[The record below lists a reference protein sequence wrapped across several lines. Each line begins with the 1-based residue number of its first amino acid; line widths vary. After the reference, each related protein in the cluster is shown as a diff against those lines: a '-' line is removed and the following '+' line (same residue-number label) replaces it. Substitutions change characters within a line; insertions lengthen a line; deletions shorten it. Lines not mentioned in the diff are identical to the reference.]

1 MNKALHVLVYLFLIL
16 SAAALWFEI
25 ELNKKRTL
33 LTDRNEM
40 QEDYIV
46 KIASTV
52 EKVEP
57 NKDAT
62 AEVKKDI
69 SPIEAKIVD
78 IPETENV
85 LEDYNA
91 YLEQANLET
100 FSWDNQPTRSQLRNV
115 YVLDHEGNVVMDG
128 VKPLKK
134 GPGTEQELLEQLLD
148 GASKMQSKLNTT
160 RAEREALRSER
171 EKTTVVLPQRTEPE
185 DPYYEDVPEDAY
197 GEAERYEDDQVEE
210 LNKIKPLARQ
220 DKVTIVEKNE
230 KIAKLEEIKA
240 DLENQIVKIKAQ
252 IDELNAEIT
261 SLKDEVVTAQD
272 ETAAAKEELDK
283 SQKLVEQ
290 LKKLIQEM
298 IQERQRTNGDP
309 NNINSIPT
317 GDKGTIVEADNEN
330 MFVIVEFDAKTMKE
344 LKGDN
349 LDHPIP
355 NLELGVKRPGFH
367 GEAGEFIGRI
377 RLRQEVREKNYVIC
391 DILGAWKQGDI
402 QPGDIIFAD

>member
-1 MNKALHVLVYLFLIL
+1 MNKALHVLVYLFVIL

-25 ELNKKRTL
+25 ELNKKRSL
-33 LTDRNEM
+33 LTDRNRL
-40 QEDYIV
+40 QEEYVI

-62 AEVKKDI
+62 TETKKDV

-85 LEDYNA
+85 LEDYNF
-91 YLEQANLET
+91 YLEQSNLET
-100 FSWDNQPTRSQLRNV
+100 YSWDNPETKKQLRNV
-115 YVLDHEGNVVMDG
+115 YVLDFEGNIVMDG
-128 VKPLKK
+128 NVPETK
-134 GPGTEQELLEQLLD
+134 GPGTERELLEQLLD
-148 GASKMQSKLNTT
+148 GSSKMRAKLDTT
-160 RAEREALRSER
+160 RAELVKLHKILDE
-171 EKTTVVLPQRTEPE
+171 
-185 DPYYEDVPEDAY
+185 
-197 GEAERYEDDQVEE
+197 QVEE
-210 LNKIKPLARQ
+210 LNKIKPMARQ

-240 DLENQIVKIKAQ
+240 DLENQIVKIKTQ

-272 ETAAAKEELDK
+272 ETAAAKEELQK

-290 LKKLIQEM
+290 LKKLIQE
-298 IQERQRTNGDP
+298 ILAKNTPGGGDR
-309 NNINSIPT
+309 NITSIPS
-317 GDKGTIVEADNEN
+317 GDKGNVVEADNEN
-330 MFVIVEFDAKTMKE
+330 MFAIVEFDPKTMKE

-377 RLRQEVREKNYVIC
+377 RLRQEVREKNYIIC

>member
-1 MNKALHVLVYLFLIL
+1 MNKALHVLVYLFVIL

-33 LTDRNEM
+33 LTDRNRL
-40 QEDYIV
+40 QEEYVI

-62 AEVKKDI
+62 TETKKDI

-85 LEDYNA
+85 LEDYNV
-91 YLEQANLET
+91 YLEQSNLET
-100 FSWDNQPTRSQLRNV
+100 FSWDNQETKKQLRNV
-115 YVLDHEGNVVMDG
+115 YVLDFEGNIVMDG
-128 VKPLKK
+128 NVPETK
-134 GPGTEQELLEQLLD
+134 GPGTERELLEQLLD
-148 GASKMQSKLNTT
+148 GSSKMRAKLDTT
-160 RAEREALRSER
+160 RAELVKLHKILDE
-171 EKTTVVLPQRTEPE
+171 
-185 DPYYEDVPEDAY
+185 
-197 GEAERYEDDQVEE
+197 QVEE
-210 LNKIKPLARQ
+210 LNKIKPIARQ

-240 DLENQIVKIKAQ
+240 DLENQIVKIKTQ

-272 ETAAAKEELDK
+272 ETAAAKEELQK

-290 LKKLIQEM
+290 LKKLIQE
-298 IQERQRTNGDP
+298 ILARNTPSGGDR
-309 NNINSIPT
+309 NITSIPS
-317 GDKGTIVEADNEN
+317 GDKGKIVEADNEN
-330 MFVIVEFDAKTMKE
+330 MFAIVEFDPKTMKE

-377 RLRQEVREKNYVIC
+377 RLRQEVREKNYIIC

>member
-16 SAAALWFEI
+16 SATALWFEI

-33 LTDRNEM
+33 LTDRNRI
-40 QEDYIV
+40 QEEYVI
-46 KIASTV
+46 KIAKTV
-52 EKVEP
+52 EKAEP

-62 AEVKKDI
+62 TETKKDI

-85 LEDYNA
+85 LEDYNF
-91 YLEQANLET
+91 YLEQGNLET
-100 FSWDNQPTRSQLRNV
+100 FDWDNHATKQQLRNV
-115 YVLDHEGNVVMDG
+115 YVLDAEGKIVMDG
-128 VKPLKK
+128 NVPETK
-134 GPGTEQELLEQLLD
+134 GPGTERELLEILLD
-148 GASKMQSKLNTT
+148 GATKMRSKLDTT
-160 RAEREALRSER
+160 RAELVKLHKIIDE
-171 EKTTVVLPQRTEPE
+171 
-185 DPYYEDVPEDAY
+185 
-197 GEAERYEDDQVEE
+197 QVEE

-220 DKVTIVEKNE
+220 DKVTIVEKSE

-272 ETAAAKEELDK
+272 ETAAAKEELQK

-290 LKKLIQEM
+290 LKKLIQKILED
-298 IQERQRTNGDP
+298 RNRTTGGAD
-309 NNINSIPT
+309 NITSIPA
-317 GDKGTIVEADNEN
+317 GEKGKIVEADNEN
-330 MFVIVEFDAKTMKE
+330 MFAVVEFDAKAMKE

-355 NLELGVKRPGFH
+355 NLELGVKRPGYH

-377 RLRQEVREKNYVIC
+377 RLRQEVSEKNYIIC
-391 DILGAWKQGDI
+391 DILGPWKQDDI
-402 QPGDIIFAD
+402 KPGDVIFAD

>member
-33 LTDRNEM
+33 LTDRNRL
-40 QEDYIV
+40 QEEYVI

-62 AEVKKDI
+62 TETKKDI

-85 LEDYNA
+85 LEDYNV
-91 YLEQANLET
+91 YLEQSNLET
-100 FSWDNQPTRSQLRNV
+100 FSWDNQETKKQLRNV
-115 YVLDHEGNVVMDG
+115 YVLDFEGNIVMDG
-128 VKPLKK
+128 NVPETK
-134 GPGTEQELLEQLLD
+134 GPGTERELLEQLLA
-148 GASKMQSKLNTT
+148 GASRVQSKLNTT
-160 RAEREALRSER
+160 RAALG
-171 EKTTVVLPQRTEPE
+171 KLHKNNK
-185 DPYYEDVPEDAY
+185 
-197 GEAERYEDDQVEE
+197 DQVEE

-272 ETAAAKEELDK
+272 ETAAAKEELQK

-298 IQERQRTNGDP
+298 INERQRNNGDP
-309 NNINSIPT
+309 NNITSLPA
-317 GDKGTIVEADNEN
+317 GDKGKVIEADNEN
-330 MFVIVEFDAKTMKE
+330 MFAVVEFDAKTMKE

-355 NLELGVKRPGFH
+355 NIELGVKRPGFH
-367 GEAGEFIGRI
+367 GEAGEFVGRL
-377 RLRQEVREKNYVIC
+377 RLRQEVREKNYIIC
-391 DILGAWKQGDI
+391 DILGPWKQDDI
-402 QPGDIIFAD
+402 KPDDIIFAD

>member
-33 LTDRNEM
+33 LTDRNRL
-40 QEDYIV
+40 QEEYVI

-62 AEVKKDI
+62 TETKKDV

-85 LEDYNA
+85 LEDYNF
-91 YLEQANLET
+91 YLEQSNLET
-100 FSWDNQPTRSQLRNV
+100 YSWDNPETKKQLRNV
-115 YVLDHEGNVVMDG
+115 YVLDYEGNIVMDG
-128 VKPLKK
+128 NVPETK
-134 GPGTEQELLEQLLD
+134 GPGTERELLEQLLD
-148 GASKMQSKLNTT
+148 GSSKMRAKLDTT
-160 RAEREALRSER
+160 RAELVKLHKILDE
-171 EKTTVVLPQRTEPE
+171 
-185 DPYYEDVPEDAY
+185 
-197 GEAERYEDDQVEE
+197 QVEE
-210 LNKIKPLARQ
+210 LNKIKPMARQ

-230 KIAKLEEIKA
+230 KIAKLEETKA
-240 DLENQIVKIKAQ
+240 DLENQIVKIKTQ

-272 ETAAAKEELDK
+272 ETAAAKEELQK

-290 LKKLIQEM
+290 LKKLIQE
-298 IQERQRTNGDP
+298 ILAKNTPGGGDR
-309 NNINSIPT
+309 NITSIPS
-317 GDKGTIVEADNEN
+317 GDKGNVVEADNEN
-330 MFVIVEFDAKTMKE
+330 MFAIVEFDPKTMKE

-377 RLRQEVREKNYVIC
+377 RLRQEVREKNYIIC

>member
-33 LTDRNEM
+33 LTDRNRL
-40 QEDYIV
+40 QEEYVI

-62 AEVKKDI
+62 TETKKDV

-85 LEDYNA
+85 LEDYNF
-91 YLEQANLET
+91 YLEQSNLET
-100 FSWDNQPTRSQLRNV
+100 FSWDNPETKKQLRNV
-115 YVLDHEGNVVMDG
+115 YVLDFEGNIVMDG
-128 VKPLKK
+128 NVPETK
-134 GPGTEQELLEQLLD
+134 GPGTERELLELLLD

-160 RAEREALRSER
+160 RAELVKLHKIIDE
-171 EKTTVVLPQRTEPE
+171 
-185 DPYYEDVPEDAY
+185 
-197 GEAERYEDDQVEE
+197 QVEE
-210 LNKIKPLARQ
+210 LNKIKPLARA

-377 RLRQEVREKNYVIC
+377 RLRQEVREKNYIIC
-391 DILGAWKQGDI
+391 DILGQWKQDDI
-402 QPGDIIFAD
+402 KPDDVIFAD

>member
-33 LTDRNEM
+33 LTDRNRL
-40 QEDYIV
+40 QEEYVI

-62 AEVKKDI
+62 TETKKDI

-85 LEDYNA
+85 LEDYNF
-91 YLEQANLET
+91 YLEQSNLET
-100 FSWDNQPTRSQLRNV
+100 FSWDNQETKKQLRNV
-115 YVLDHEGNVVMDG
+115 YVLDFEGNIVMDG
-128 VKPLKK
+128 NVPETK
-134 GPGTEQELLEQLLD
+134 GPGTERELLELLLD

-160 RAEREALRSER
+160 RAELV
-171 EKTTVVLPQRTEPE
+171 KLHKIL
-185 DPYYEDVPEDAY
+185 
-197 GEAERYEDDQVEE
+197 DDQVEE
-210 LNKIKPLARQ
+210 LN
-220 DKVTIVEKNE
+220 
-230 KIAKLEEIKA
+230 
-240 DLENQIVKIKAQ
+240 KIKAQ

-272 ETAAAKEELDK
+272 ETAAAKEELEK

-298 IQERQRTNGDP
+298 INERKRNNGDP
-309 NNINSIPT
+309 NNITSLPA
-317 GDKGTIVEADNEN
+317 GDKGKVIEADNEN
-330 MFVIVEFDAKTMKE
+330 MFAVVEFDAKTMKE

-355 NLELGVKRPGFH
+355 NIELGVKRPGFH
-367 GEAGEFIGRI
+367 GEAGEFVGRL
-377 RLRQEVREKNYVIC
+377 RLRQEVREKNYIIC
-391 DILGAWKQGDI
+391 DILGPWKQDDI
-402 QPGDIIFAD
+402 KPDDIIFAD

>member
-33 LTDRNEM
+33 LTDRNRL
-40 QEDYIV
+40 QEEYVI

-62 AEVKKDI
+62 TETKKDV

-85 LEDYNA
+85 LEDYNF
-91 YLEQANLET
+91 YLEQSNLET
-100 FSWDNQPTRSQLRNV
+100 FSWDNQETKKQLRNV
-115 YVLDHEGNVVMDG
+115 YVLDFEGNIVMDG
-128 VKPLKK
+128 NVPETK
-134 GPGTEQELLEQLLD
+134 GPGTERELLELLLD

-160 RAEREALRSER
+160 RAELVKLHKILDE
-171 EKTTVVLPQRTEPE
+171 
-185 DPYYEDVPEDAY
+185 
-197 GEAERYEDDQVEE
+197 QVEE
-210 LNKIKPLARQ
+210 LNKIKPLARA

-272 ETAAAKEELDK
+272 ETAAAKEELQK

-298 IQERQRTNGDP
+298 IAERNRNTGGADKL
-309 NNINSIPT
+309 NSIPT
-317 GDKGTIVEADNEN
+317 GDKGTIIEADNAN

-355 NLELGVKRPGFH
+355 NIELGVKRPGFH

-377 RLRQEVREKNYVIC
+377 RLRQEVREKNYIIC
-391 DILGAWKQGDI
+391 DILGAWKQDAI
-402 QPGDIIFAD
+402 KPDDVIFAD

>member
-33 LTDRNEM
+33 LTDRNRL
-40 QEDYIV
+40 QEEYVI

-62 AEVKKDI
+62 TETKKDV

-85 LEDYNA
+85 LEDYNF
-91 YLEQANLET
+91 YLEQSNLET
-100 FSWDNQPTRSQLRNV
+100 FSWDNQETKKQLRNV
-115 YVLDHEGNVVMDG
+115 YVLDFEGNIVMDG
-128 VKPLKK
+128 NVPETK
-134 GPGTEQELLEQLLD
+134 GPGTERELLEMLLD

-160 RAEREALRSER
+160 RAELVKLHKILDE
-171 EKTTVVLPQRTEPE
+171 
-185 DPYYEDVPEDAY
+185 
-197 GEAERYEDDQVEE
+197 QVEE
-210 LNKIKPLARQ
+210 LNKLKPLARE

-272 ETAAAKEELDK
+272 ETAAAKEELLK
-283 SQKLVEQ
+283 SQKLVEH

-298 IQERQRTNGDP
+298 IAERNRNTGGADKL
-309 NNINSIPT
+309 NSIPT

-330 MFVIVEFDAKTMKE
+330 MFAIVEFDAKTMKE

>member
-33 LTDRNEM
+33 LTDRNRL
-40 QEDYIV
+40 QEEYVI

-57 NKDAT
+57 NKDVT
-62 AEVKKDI
+62 AETKKDI

-100 FSWDNQPTRSQLRNV
+100 FSWDNQETKKQLRNV
-115 YVLDHEGNVVMDG
+115 YVLDFEGNIVMDG
-128 VKPLKK
+128 NVPETK
-134 GPGTEQELLEQLLD
+134 GPGTERELLEQLLD
-148 GASKMQSKLNTT
+148 GASKMRTKLDTT
-160 RAEREALRSER
+160 RAELVKLHKIVDE
-171 EKTTVVLPQRTEPE
+171 
-185 DPYYEDVPEDAY
+185 
-197 GEAERYEDDQVEE
+197 QVEE
-210 LNKIKPLARQ
+210 LNKLKPVARQ
-220 DKVTIVEKNE
+220 DKLTIVEKNE
-230 KIAKLEEIKA
+230 KITKLEEVKA

-272 ETAAAKEELDK
+272 ETAAAKDELEK

-290 LKKLIQEM
+290 LKKLIQQM
-298 IQERQRTNGDP
+298 INERQRNTGDP
-309 NNINSIPT
+309 NSITSLPA
-317 GDKGTIVEADNEN
+317 GDKGKIVEADNEN
-330 MFVIVEFDAKTMKE
+330 MFAIVEFDAKTMKE

-355 NLELGVKRPGFH
+355 NIELGVKRPGFH

-377 RLRQEVREKNYVIC
+377 RLRQEVREKNYIIC
-391 DILGAWKQGDI
+391 DILGQWKQDEI
-402 QPGDIIFAD
+402 KPDDVIFAD

>member
-33 LTDRNEM
+33 LTDRNRL
-40 QEDYIV
+40 QEEYVI

-62 AEVKKDI
+62 TETKKDV

-85 LEDYNA
+85 LEDYNF
-91 YLEQANLET
+91 YLEQSNLET
-100 FSWDNQPTRSQLRNV
+100 FSWDNPETKKQLRNV
-115 YVLDHEGNVVMDG
+115 YVLDFEGNIVMDG
-128 VKPLKK
+128 NVPETK
-134 GPGTEQELLEQLLD
+134 GPGTERELLEMLLD
-148 GASKMQSKLNTT
+148 GASKMQAKLNTT
-160 RAEREALRSER
+160 RAELVKLHKILDE
-171 EKTTVVLPQRTEPE
+171 
-185 DPYYEDVPEDAY
+185 
-197 GEAERYEDDQVEE
+197 QVEE

-272 ETAAAKEELDK
+272 ETAAAKEELQK

-298 IQERQRTNGDP
+298 IAERNRNTGGADKL
-309 NNINSIPT
+309 NSIPT

>member
-16 SAAALWFEI
+16 SATALWFEI

-33 LTDRNEM
+33 LTDRNRI
-40 QEDYIV
+40 QEEYVI
-46 KIASTV
+46 KIAKTV
-52 EKVEP
+52 EKAEP

-62 AEVKKDI
+62 TETKKDI

-85 LEDYNA
+85 LEDYNF
-91 YLEQANLET
+91 YLEQGNLET
-100 FSWDNQPTRSQLRNV
+100 FDWDNHATKQQLRNV
-115 YVLDHEGNVVMDG
+115 YVLDAEGKIVMDG
-128 VKPLKK
+128 NVPETK
-134 GPGTEQELLEQLLD
+134 GPGTERELLEILLD
-148 GASKMQSKLNTT
+148 GATKMRSKLDTT
-160 RAEREALRSER
+160 RAELVKLHKIIDE
-171 EKTTVVLPQRTEPE
+171 
-185 DPYYEDVPEDAY
+185 
-197 GEAERYEDDQVEE
+197 QVEE

-220 DKVTIVEKNE
+220 DKVTIVEKSE

-272 ETAAAKEELDK
+272 ETAAAKEELQK

-290 LKKLIQEM
+290 LKKLIQKILED
-298 IQERQRTNGDP
+298 RNRTTGGAD
-309 NNINSIPT
+309 NITSIPA
-317 GDKGTIVEADNEN
+317 GEKGKIVEADNEN
-330 MFVIVEFDAKTMKE
+330 MFAVVEFDAKAMKE
-344 LKGDN
+344 LKGEN

-355 NLELGVKRPGFH
+355 NLELGVKRPGYH

-377 RLRQEVREKNYVIC
+377 RLRQEVSEKNYIIC
-391 DILGAWKQGDI
+391 DILGPWKQDDI
-402 QPGDIIFAD
+402 KPGDVIFAD

>member
-33 LTDRNEM
+33 LTDRNRL
-40 QEDYIV
+40 QEEYVI

-62 AEVKKDI
+62 TETKKDI
-69 SPIEAKIVD
+69 SPIEAKVVD

-85 LEDYNA
+85 LEDYNF
-91 YLEQANLET
+91 YLEQSNLET
-100 FSWDNQPTRSQLRNV
+100 FSWDNPETKKQLRNV
-115 YVLDHEGNVVMDG
+115 YVLDFEGNIVMDG
-128 VKPLKK
+128 NIPETK
-134 GPGTEQELLEQLLD
+134 GPGTERELLDLLLD

-160 RAEREALRSER
+160 RAELVKLHKIIDE
-171 EKTTVVLPQRTEPE
+171 
-185 DPYYEDVPEDAY
+185 
-197 GEAERYEDDQVEE
+197 QVEE
-210 LNKIKPLARQ
+210 LNKIKPLARA

-272 ETAAAKEELDK
+272 ETAAAKEELEK

-298 IQERQRTNGDP
+298 IAERQRTNGDP
-309 NNINSIPT
+309 NNITSLPA
-317 GDKGTIVEADNEN
+317 GDKGKVIEADNEN
-330 MFVIVEFDAKTMKE
+330 MFAVVEFDAKTMKE

-355 NLELGVKRPGFH
+355 NIELGVKRPGFH

-377 RLRQEVREKNYVIC
+377 RLRQEVREKNYIIC
-391 DILGAWKQGDI
+391 DILGPWKQDDI
-402 QPGDIIFAD
+402 KPDDVIFAD

>member
-1 MNKALHVLVYLFLIL
+1 MNKALHVLVYLFVIL

-25 ELNKKRTL
+25 ELNKKRSL
-33 LTDRNEM
+33 LTDRNRL
-40 QEDYIV
+40 QEEYVI
-46 KIASTV
+46 KIARTV

-62 AEVKKDI
+62 TETKKDV

-85 LEDYNA
+85 LEDYNF
-91 YLEQANLET
+91 YLEQSNLET
-100 FSWDNQPTRSQLRNV
+100 YSWDNPETKKQLRNV
-115 YVLDHEGNVVMDG
+115 YVLDFEGNIVMDG
-128 VKPLKK
+128 NVPETK
-134 GPGTEQELLEQLLD
+134 GPGTERELLELLLD

-160 RAEREALRSER
+160 RAELVKLHKILDE
-171 EKTTVVLPQRTEPE
+171 
-185 DPYYEDVPEDAY
+185 
-197 GEAERYEDDQVEE
+197 QVEE
-210 LNKIKPLARQ
+210 LNKIKPMARQ

-230 KIAKLEEIKA
+230 KIAKLEETKA
-240 DLENQIVKIKAQ
+240 DLENQIVKIKTQ

-272 ETAAAKEELDK
+272 ETAAAKEELQK

-290 LKKLIQEM
+290 LKKLIQE
-298 IQERQRTNGDP
+298 ILAKNTPGGGDR
-309 NNINSIPT
+309 NITSIPS
-317 GDKGTIVEADNEN
+317 GDKGNVVEADNEN
-330 MFVIVEFDAKTMKE
+330 MFAIVEFDPKTMKE

-377 RLRQEVREKNYVIC
+377 RLRQEVREKNYIIC

>member
-33 LTDRNEM
+33 LTDRNRL
-40 QEDYIV
+40 QEEYVI

-62 AEVKKDI
+62 TETKKDV

-85 LEDYNA
+85 LEDYNF
-91 YLEQANLET
+91 YLEQSNLET
-100 FSWDNQPTRSQLRNV
+100 YSWDNPETKKQLRNV
-115 YVLDHEGNVVMDG
+115 YVLDFEGNIVMDG
-128 VKPLKK
+128 NVPETK
-134 GPGTEQELLEQLLD
+134 GPGTERELLEQLLD
-148 GASKMQSKLNTT
+148 GSSKMRAKLDTT
-160 RAEREALRSER
+160 RAELVKLHKILDE
-171 EKTTVVLPQRTEPE
+171 
-185 DPYYEDVPEDAY
+185 
-197 GEAERYEDDQVEE
+197 QVEE
-210 LNKIKPLARQ
+210 LNKIKPMARQ

-230 KIAKLEEIKA
+230 KISKLEEVKA

-290 LKKLIQEM
+290 LKKLIQE
-298 IQERQRTNGDP
+298 ILAKNTPGGGDR
-309 NNINSIPT
+309 NITSIPS
-317 GDKGTIVEADNEN
+317 GDKGNVVEADNEN
-330 MFVIVEFDAKTMKE
+330 MFAIVEFDPKTMKE

-377 RLRQEVREKNYVIC
+377 RLRQEVREKNYIIC

>member
-33 LTDRNEM
+33 LTDRNRL
-40 QEDYIV
+40 QEEYVI

-57 NKDAT
+57 NKDVT
-62 AEVKKDI
+62 AETKKDI
-69 SPIEAKIVD
+69 SPIEAKVVD

-100 FSWDNQPTRSQLRNV
+100 FSWDNQETKKQLRNV
-115 YVLDHEGNVVMDG
+115 YVLDFEGNIVMDG
-128 VKPLKK
+128 NVPETK
-134 GPGTEQELLEQLLD
+134 GPGTERELLEQLLD
-148 GASKMQSKLNTT
+148 GASKMRTKLDTT
-160 RAEREALRSER
+160 RAELVKLHKIVDE
-171 EKTTVVLPQRTEPE
+171 
-185 DPYYEDVPEDAY
+185 
-197 GEAERYEDDQVEE
+197 QVEE
-210 LNKIKPLARQ
+210 LNKLKPIARQ
-220 DKVTIVEKNE
+220 DKLTIVEKNE
-230 KIAKLEEIKA
+230 KITKLEEVKA

-272 ETAAAKEELDK
+272 ETAAAKDELEK

-290 LKKLIQEM
+290 LKKLIQQM
-298 IQERQRTNGDP
+298 INERQRNTGDP
-309 NNINSIPT
+309 NSITSLPA
-317 GDKGTIVEADNEN
+317 GDKGKIVEADNEN
-330 MFVIVEFDAKTMKE
+330 MFAIVEFDAKTMKE

-355 NLELGVKRPGFH
+355 NIELGVKRPGFH

-377 RLRQEVREKNYVIC
+377 RLRQEVREKNYIIC
-391 DILGAWKQGDI
+391 DILGQWKQDEI
-402 QPGDIIFAD
+402 KPDDVIFAD

>member
-33 LTDRNEM
+33 LTDRNRL
-40 QEDYIV
+40 QEEYVI

-62 AEVKKDI
+62 TETKKDV

-85 LEDYNA
+85 LEDYNF
-91 YLEQANLET
+91 YLEQSNLET
-100 FSWDNQPTRSQLRNV
+100 FNWDNQETKKQLRNV
-115 YVLDHEGNVVMDG
+115 YVLDFEGNIVMDG
-128 VKPLKK
+128 NVPETK
-134 GPGTEQELLEQLLD
+134 GPGTERELLELLLD

-160 RAEREALRSER
+160 RAELVKLHKILDE
-171 EKTTVVLPQRTEPE
+171 
-185 DPYYEDVPEDAY
+185 
-197 GEAERYEDDQVEE
+197 QVEE
-210 LNKIKPLARQ
+210 LNKIKPLARA

-272 ETAAAKEELDK
+272 ETAAAKEELQK

-298 IQERQRTNGDP
+298 IAERNRNTGGADKL
-309 NNINSIPT
+309 NSIPT

>member
-33 LTDRNEM
+33 LTDRNRL
-40 QEDYIV
+40 QEEYVI

-62 AEVKKDI
+62 AETKKDV

-85 LEDYNA
+85 LEDYNF
-91 YLEQANLET
+91 YLEQSNLET
-100 FSWDNQPTRSQLRNV
+100 FSWDNPETKKQLRNV
-115 YVLDHEGNVVMDG
+115 YVLDYKGNIVMDG
-128 VKPLKK
+128 NVPETK
-134 GPGTEQELLEQLLD
+134 GPGTERELLEMLLD

-160 RAEREALRSER
+160 RAELVKLHKIIDE
-171 EKTTVVLPQRTEPE
+171 
-185 DPYYEDVPEDAY
+185 
-197 GEAERYEDDQVEE
+197 QVEE
-210 LNKIKPLARQ
+210 LNKIKPLARA
-220 DKVTIVEKNE
+220 DTVTIVEKNE

-298 IQERQRTNGDP
+298 IAERNRNTGGADKL
-309 NNINSIPT
+309 NSIPT

>member
-33 LTDRNEM
+33 LTDRNRL
-40 QEDYIV
+40 QEEYVI

-62 AEVKKDI
+62 TETKKDI

-85 LEDYNA
+85 LEDYNF
-91 YLEQANLET
+91 YLEQGNLET
-100 FSWDNQPTRSQLRNV
+100 FSWDNQTTRSQLRNV

-160 RAEREALRSER
+160 RAELVKLHKILDE
-171 EKTTVVLPQRTEPE
+171 
-185 DPYYEDVPEDAY
+185 
-197 GEAERYEDDQVEE
+197 QVEE

-272 ETAAAKEELDK
+272 ETAAAKEELQK

-298 IQERQRTNGDP
+298 IAERQRNTGDP
-309 NNINSIPT
+309 NNITSLPA
-317 GDKGTIVEADNEN
+317 GEKGKVIEADNTN
-330 MFVIVEFDAKTMKE
+330 MFAVVEFDAKTMKE

-355 NLELGVKRPGFH
+355 NIELGVKRPGFH
-367 GEAGEFIGRI
+367 GEAGEFVGRI
-377 RLRQEVREKNYVIC
+377 RLRQEVREKNYIIC
-391 DILGAWKQGDI
+391 DILGAWKQDAI
-402 QPGDIIFAD
+402 KPDDVVFAD

>member
-46 KIASTV
+46 RIASTV

-62 AEVKKDI
+62 TETKKDV

-85 LEDYNA
+85 LEDYNF
-91 YLEQANLET
+91 YLEQSNLET
-100 FSWDNQPTRSQLRNV
+100 FSWDNPETKKQLRNV
-115 YVLDHEGNVVMDG
+115 YVLDFEGNIVMDG
-128 VKPLKK
+128 NVPETK
-134 GPGTEQELLEQLLD
+134 GPGTERELLELLLD

-160 RAEREALRSER
+160 RAELVKLHKIIDE
-171 EKTTVVLPQRTEPE
+171 
-185 DPYYEDVPEDAY
+185 
-197 GEAERYEDDQVEE
+197 QVEE
-210 LNKIKPLARQ
+210 LNKIKPLARA

-272 ETAAAKEELDK
+272 ETAAAKEELQK

-298 IQERQRTNGDP
+298 IAERNRNTGGADKL
-309 NNINSIPT
+309 NSIPT

-377 RLRQEVREKNYVIC
+377 RLRQEVREKNYIIC

>member
-1 MNKALHVLVYLFLIL
+1 MNKALHVLVYLFVIL

-25 ELNKKRTL
+25 ELNKKRSL
-33 LTDRNEM
+33 LTDRNRL
-40 QEDYIV
+40 QEEYVI
-46 KIASTV
+46 KIARTV

-62 AEVKKDI
+62 TETKKDV

-85 LEDYNA
+85 LEDYNF
-91 YLEQANLET
+91 YLEQGNLET
-100 FSWDNQPTRSQLRNV
+100 YSWDNPETKKQLRNV
-115 YVLDHEGNVVMDG
+115 YVLDFEGNIVMDG
-128 VKPLKK
+128 NVPETK
-134 GPGTEQELLEQLLD
+134 GPGTERELLELLLD

-160 RAEREALRSER
+160 RAELVKLHKIIDE
-171 EKTTVVLPQRTEPE
+171 
-185 DPYYEDVPEDAY
+185 
-197 GEAERYEDDQVEE
+197 QVEE
-210 LNKIKPLARQ
+210 LNKIKPMARQ

-230 KIAKLEEIKA
+230 KIAKLEETKA
-240 DLENQIVKIKAQ
+240 DLENQIVKIKTQ

-272 ETAAAKEELDK
+272 ETAAAKEELQK

-290 LKKLIQEM
+290 LKKLIQE
-298 IQERQRTNGDP
+298 ILAKNTPGGGDR
-309 NNINSIPT
+309 NITSIPS
-317 GDKGTIVEADNEN
+317 GDKGNVVEADNEN
-330 MFVIVEFDAKTMKE
+330 MFAIVEFDPKTMKE

-377 RLRQEVREKNYVIC
+377 RLRQEVREKNYIIC

>member
-1 MNKALHVLVYLFLIL
+1 MNKALHVLVYLFVIL

-25 ELNKKRTL
+25 ELNKKRSL
-33 LTDRNEM
+33 LTDRNRL
-40 QEDYIV
+40 QEEYVI

-52 EKVEP
+52 EKAEP

-62 AEVKKDI
+62 TETKKDV

-85 LEDYNA
+85 LEDYNF
-91 YLEQANLET
+91 YLEQSNLET
-100 FSWDNQPTRSQLRNV
+100 YSWDNPETKKQLRNV
-115 YVLDHEGNVVMDG
+115 YVLDYEGNIVMDG
-128 VKPLKK
+128 NVPETK
-134 GPGTEQELLEQLLD
+134 GPGTERELLEQLLD
-148 GASKMQSKLNTT
+148 GSSKMRAKLDTT
-160 RAEREALRSER
+160 RAELVKLHKILDE
-171 EKTTVVLPQRTEPE
+171 
-185 DPYYEDVPEDAY
+185 
-197 GEAERYEDDQVEE
+197 QVEE
-210 LNKIKPLARQ
+210 LNKIKPMARQ

-230 KIAKLEEIKA
+230 KIAKLEETKA
-240 DLENQIVKIKAQ
+240 DLENQIVKIKTQ

-272 ETAAAKEELDK
+272 ETAAAKEELQK
-283 SQKLVEQ
+283 SQRLVEQ
-290 LKKLIQEM
+290 LKKLIQE
-298 IQERQRTNGDP
+298 ILAKNTPGGGDR
-309 NNINSIPT
+309 NITSIPS
-317 GDKGTIVEADNEN
+317 GDKGNVVEADNEN
-330 MFVIVEFDAKTMKE
+330 MFAIVEFDPKTMKE

-377 RLRQEVREKNYVIC
+377 RLRQEVREKNYIIC

>member
-33 LTDRNEM
+33 LTDRNRL
-40 QEDYIV
+40 QEEYVI

-62 AEVKKDI
+62 TETKKDI

-85 LEDYNA
+85 LEDYNF
-91 YLEQANLET
+91 YLEQSNLET
-100 FSWDNQPTRSQLRNV
+100 FSWDNQETKKQLRNV
-115 YVLDHEGNVVMDG
+115 YVLDFEGNIVMDG
-128 VKPLKK
+128 NVPETK
-134 GPGTEQELLEQLLD
+134 GPGTERELLEMLLD

-160 RAEREALRSER
+160 RAELVKLHKILDE
-171 EKTTVVLPQRTEPE
+171 
-185 DPYYEDVPEDAY
+185 
-197 GEAERYEDDQVEE
+197 QVEE
-210 LNKIKPLARQ
+210 LNKLKPLARA

-272 ETAAAKEELDK
+272 ETAAAKEELQK

-298 IQERQRTNGDP
+298 IAERNRNTGGADKL
-309 NNINSIPT
+309 NSIPT
-317 GDKGTIVEADNEN
+317 GDKGTIIEADNAN

-377 RLRQEVREKNYVIC
+377 RLRQEVREKNYIIC
-391 DILGAWKQGDI
+391 DILGAWKQDAI
-402 QPGDIIFAD
+402 KPDDVVFAD

>member
-33 LTDRNEM
+33 LTDRNRL
-40 QEDYIV
+40 QEEYVI

-62 AEVKKDI
+62 TETKKDV

-85 LEDYNA
+85 LEDYNV
-91 YLEQANLET
+91 YLEQSNLET
-100 FSWDNQPTRSQLRNV
+100 FSWDNPETKKQLRNV
-115 YVLDHEGNVVMDG
+115 YVLDFEGNIVMDG
-128 VKPLKK
+128 NVPETK
-134 GPGTEQELLEQLLD
+134 GPGTERELLELLLD

-160 RAEREALRSER
+160 RAELVKLHKIIDE
-171 EKTTVVLPQRTEPE
+171 
-185 DPYYEDVPEDAY
+185 
-197 GEAERYEDDQVEE
+197 QVEE
-210 LNKIKPLARQ
+210 LNKIKPLARA

-240 DLENQIVKIKAQ
+240 DLENQIVKIKTQ

-272 ETAAAKEELDK
+272 ETAAAKEELQK

-290 LKKLIQEM
+290 LKKLIQE
-298 IQERQRTNGDP
+298 ILARNTPSGGDR
-309 NNINSIPT
+309 NITSIPS
-317 GDKGTIVEADNEN
+317 GDKGNVVEADNEN
-330 MFVIVEFDAKTMKE
+330 MFAIVEFDPKTMKE

-377 RLRQEVREKNYVIC
+377 RLRQEVREKNYIIC
-391 DILGAWKQGDI
+391 DILGPWKQDDI
-402 QPGDIIFAD
+402 KPDDIIFAD

>member
-33 LTDRNEM
+33 LTDRNRL
-40 QEDYIV
+40 QEEYVI

-62 AEVKKDI
+62 TETKKDV

-85 LEDYNA
+85 LEDYNF
-91 YLEQANLET
+91 YLEQSNLET
-100 FSWDNQPTRSQLRNV
+100 FSWDNPETKKQLRNV
-115 YVLDHEGNVVMDG
+115 YVLDFEGNIVMDG
-128 VKPLKK
+128 NVPETK
-134 GPGTEQELLEQLLD
+134 GPGTERELLEMLLD

-160 RAEREALRSER
+160 RAELVKLHKILDE
-171 EKTTVVLPQRTEPE
+171 
-185 DPYYEDVPEDAY
+185 
-197 GEAERYEDDQVEE
+197 QVEE
-210 LNKIKPLARQ
+210 LNKLKPLARA

-272 ETAAAKEELDK
+272 ETAAAKEELQK

-298 IQERQRTNGDP
+298 IAERNRNTGGADKL
-309 NNINSIPT
+309 NSIPT

-355 NLELGVKRPGFH
+355 NIELGVKRPGFH
-367 GEAGEFIGRI
+367 GEAGEFVGRL
-377 RLRQEVREKNYVIC
+377 RLRQEVREKNYIIC
-391 DILGAWKQGDI
+391 DILGSWKQDDLKAD
-402 QPGDIIFAD
+402 DIIFAD

>member
-40 QEDYIV
+40 QEDYV
-46 KIASTV
+46 VRIASTI

-62 AEVKKDI
+62 TETKKDI

-85 LEDYNA
+85 LEDYNF
-91 YLEQANLET
+91 YLEQGNLET
-100 FSWDNQPTRSQLRNV
+100 FSWDNQTTRSQLRNV
-115 YVLDHEGNVVMDG
+115 YVLDHEGKVVMDG
-128 VKPLKK
+128 VKPLMK
-134 GPGTEQELLEQLLD
+134 GPGTEHELLEQLLD

-160 RAEREALRSER
+160 RAELV
-171 EKTTVVLPQRTEPE
+171 KLHKIL
-185 DPYYEDVPEDAY
+185 
-197 GEAERYEDDQVEE
+197 DDQVEE

-220 DKVTIVEKNE
+220 DKVTIVEKSE

-298 IQERQRTNGDP
+298 IADRQRNPGGADKLTSLP
-309 NNINSIPT
+309 A
-317 GDKGTIVEADNEN
+317 GDKGKIVEADNEN

-377 RLRQEVREKNYVIC
+377 RIRQEVREKNYVIC

>member
-33 LTDRNEM
+33 LTDRNRL
-40 QEDYIV
+40 QEEYVI

-62 AEVKKDI
+62 TETKKDV

-85 LEDYNA
+85 LEDYNF
-91 YLEQANLET
+91 YLEQSNLET
-100 FSWDNQPTRSQLRNV
+100 FSWDNQETKKQLRNV
-115 YVLDHEGNVVMDG
+115 YVLDFEGNIVMDG
-128 VKPLKK
+128 NVPETK
-134 GPGTEQELLEQLLD
+134 GPGTERELLEMLLD
-148 GASKMQSKLNTT
+148 GASKMRTKLDTT
-160 RAEREALRSER
+160 RAELVKLHKILDE
-171 EKTTVVLPQRTEPE
+171 
-185 DPYYEDVPEDAY
+185 
-197 GEAERYEDDQVEE
+197 QVEE
-210 LNKIKPLARQ
+210 LNKLKPLARA

-272 ETAAAKEELDK
+272 ETAAAKEELEK

-298 IQERQRTNGDP
+298 IAERQRQTGGGD
-309 NNINSIPT
+309 NINSIPT
-317 GDKGTIVEADNEN
+317 GDKGKIVEADNEN

-367 GEAGEFIGRI
+367 GEAGELIRRI

-402 QPGDIIFAD
+402 LPGDIIFAD

>member
-46 KIASTV
+46 RIASTV

-62 AEVKKDI
+62 TETKKDV

-85 LEDYNA
+85 LEDYNV

-100 FSWDNQPTRSQLRNV
+100 FSWDNPETKKQLRNV

-160 RAEREALRSER
+160 RAELVKLHKIIDE
-171 EKTTVVLPQRTEPE
+171 
-185 DPYYEDVPEDAY
+185 
-197 GEAERYEDDQVEE
+197 QVEE
-210 LNKIKPLARQ
+210 LNKIKPLARA

-272 ETAAAKEELDK
+272 ETEAAKEELQK

-290 LKKLIQEM
+290 LKQLIQKM
-298 IQERQRTNGDP
+298 IAEQDRNRGDP
-309 NNINSIPT
+309 SKLTTLPA
-317 GDKGTIVEADNEN
+317 GEKGKVIEADNEN
-330 MFVIVEFDAKTMKE
+330 MFAIVEFSDKTMKE

-355 NLELGVKRPGFH
+355 NIEFGVKRPGFN
-367 GEAGEFIGRI
+367 GDAGEFIGRI
-377 RLRQEVREKNYVIC
+377 RLRQEVREKNYIIC
-391 DILGAWKQGDI
+391 DILGAWKQDDI
-402 QPGDIIFAD
+402 KPSDIIFAD

>member
-33 LTDRNEM
+33 LTDRNRL
-40 QEDYIV
+40 QEEYVI

-62 AEVKKDI
+62 TETKKDI

-85 LEDYNA
+85 LEDYNF
-91 YLEQANLET
+91 YLEQSNLET
-100 FSWDNQPTRSQLRNV
+100 FSWDNPETKKQLRNV
-115 YVLDHEGNVVMDG
+115 YVLDFEGNIVMDG
-128 VKPLKK
+128 NVPETK
-134 GPGTEQELLEQLLD
+134 GPGTERELLELLLD

-160 RAEREALRSER
+160 RAELVKLHKIIDE
-171 EKTTVVLPQRTEPE
+171 
-185 DPYYEDVPEDAY
+185 
-197 GEAERYEDDQVEE
+197 QVEE

-220 DKVTIVEKNE
+220 DKVTIVEKDE

-272 ETAAAKEELDK
+272 ETAAAKEELQK

-298 IQERQRTNGDP
+298 INERNRNNGDP
-309 NNINSIPT
+309 NNITSLPA
-317 GDKGTIVEADNEN
+317 GDKGKVIEADNEN
-330 MFVIVEFDAKTMKE
+330 MFAVVEFDAKTMKE

-355 NLELGVKRPGFH
+355 NIELGVKRPGFH
-367 GEAGEFIGRI
+367 GEAGEFVGRL

-391 DILGAWKQGDI
+391 DILGPWKQDDI
-402 QPGDIIFAD
+402 KPDDIIFAD

>member
-33 LTDRNEM
+33 LTDRNRL
-40 QEDYIV
+40 QEEYVI

-52 EKVEP
+52 EKIEP

-62 AEVKKDI
+62 TETKKDV

-85 LEDYNA
+85 LEDYNF
-91 YLEQANLET
+91 YLEQSNLET
-100 FSWDNQPTRSQLRNV
+100 FSWDNQETKKQLRNV
-115 YVLDHEGNVVMDG
+115 YVLDFEGNIVMDG
-128 VKPLKK
+128 NVPETK
-134 GPGTEQELLEQLLD
+134 GPGTERELLELLLD

-160 RAEREALRSER
+160 RAELV
-171 EKTTVVLPQRTEPE
+171 KLHKII
-185 DPYYEDVPEDAY
+185 
-197 GEAERYEDDQVEE
+197 DDQVEE
-210 LNKIKPLARQ
+210 LNKIKPLARA

-230 KIAKLEEIKA
+230 KIAKLEETKA

-272 ETAAAKEELDK
+272 ETAAAKEELQK

-298 IQERQRTNGDP
+298 IAERNRNTGGADKL
-309 NNINSIPT
+309 NSIPT

>member
-33 LTDRNEM
+33 LTDRNRL
-40 QEDYIV
+40 QEEYVI

-57 NKDAT
+57 NKDVT
-62 AEVKKDI
+62 AETKKDI

-100 FSWDNQPTRSQLRNV
+100 FSWDNQETKKQLRNV
-115 YVLDHEGNVVMDG
+115 YVLDFEGNIVMDG
-128 VKPLKK
+128 NVPETK
-134 GPGTEQELLEQLLD
+134 GPGTERELLEQLLD

-160 RAEREALRSER
+160 RAELVKLHKIVDE
-171 EKTTVVLPQRTEPE
+171 
-185 DPYYEDVPEDAY
+185 
-197 GEAERYEDDQVEE
+197 QVEE
-210 LNKIKPLARQ
+210 LNKLKPVARQ
-220 DKVTIVEKNE
+220 DKLTIVEKNE
-230 KIAKLEEIKA
+230 KITKLEEVKA

-272 ETAAAKEELDK
+272 ETAAAKDELEK

-290 LKKLIQEM
+290 LKKLIQQM
-298 IQERQRTNGDP
+298 INERLRNTGDP
-309 NNINSIPT
+309 NSITSLPA
-317 GDKGTIVEADNEN
+317 GDKGKVVEADNEN
-330 MFVIVEFDAKTMKE
+330 MFAIVEFDAKTMKE

-355 NLELGVKRPGFH
+355 NIELGVKRPGFH

-377 RLRQEVREKNYVIC
+377 RLRQEVREKNYIIC
-391 DILGAWKQGDI
+391 DILGQWKQDEI
-402 QPGDIIFAD
+402 KPDDVIFAD

>member
-33 LTDRNEM
+33 LTDRNRL
-40 QEDYIV
+40 QEEYVI

-62 AEVKKDI
+62 TETKKDV

-85 LEDYNA
+85 LEDYNF
-91 YLEQANLET
+91 YLEQSNLET
-100 FSWDNQPTRSQLRNV
+100 FSWDNPETKKQLRNV
-115 YVLDHEGNVVMDG
+115 YVLDFEGNIVMDG
-128 VKPLKK
+128 NVPETK
-134 GPGTEQELLEQLLD
+134 GPGTERELLELLLD

-160 RAEREALRSER
+160 RAELVKLHKIIDE
-171 EKTTVVLPQRTEPE
+171 
-185 DPYYEDVPEDAY
+185 
-197 GEAERYEDDQVEE
+197 QVEE
-210 LNKIKPLARQ
+210 LNKIKPLARA

-272 ETAAAKEELDK
+272 ETAAAKEELEK

-298 IQERQRTNGDP
+298 IAERQRQTGGADKL
-309 NNINSIPT
+309 NSIPT
-317 GDKGTIVEADNEN
+317 GDKGTIIEADNAN

>member
-1 MNKALHVLVYLFLIL
+1 MNKALHVLVYLFVIL

-25 ELNKKRTL
+25 ELNKKRSL
-33 LTDRNEM
+33 LTDRNRL
-40 QEDYIV
+40 QEEYVI

-52 EKVEP
+52 EKAEP

-62 AEVKKDI
+62 TETKKDV

-85 LEDYNA
+85 LEDYNF
-91 YLEQANLET
+91 YLEQSNLET
-100 FSWDNQPTRSQLRNV
+100 YSWDNPETKKQLRNV
-115 YVLDHEGNVVMDG
+115 YVLDFEGNIVMDG
-128 VKPLKK
+128 NVPETK
-134 GPGTEQELLEQLLD
+134 GPGTERELLEQLLD
-148 GASKMQSKLNTT
+148 GSSKMRAKLDTT
-160 RAEREALRSER
+160 RAELVKLHKLLDE
-171 EKTTVVLPQRTEPE
+171 
-185 DPYYEDVPEDAY
+185 
-197 GEAERYEDDQVEE
+197 QVEE
-210 LNKIKPLARQ
+210 LNKIKPMARQ

-230 KIAKLEEIKA
+230 KIAKLEETKA
-240 DLENQIVKIKAQ
+240 DLENQIVKIKTQ

-272 ETAAAKEELDK
+272 ETAAAKEELQK

-290 LKKLIQEM
+290 LKKLIQE
-298 IQERQRTNGDP
+298 ILAKNTPGGGDR
-309 NNINSIPT
+309 NITSIPS
-317 GDKGTIVEADNEN
+317 GDKGNVVEADNEN
-330 MFVIVEFDAKTMKE
+330 MFAIVEFDPKTMKE

-377 RLRQEVREKNYVIC
+377 RLRQEVREKNYIIC